1 VEYKENIPRPFQ
13 LKGLIMPENP
23 IRPNLSLTPYVI
35 EDTGR
40 GERSMDIY
48 SRLLK
53 DRIIFI
59 GSDIT
64 DHVANVVVAQLLFL
78 KMEDPKKDVHIYI
91 NSVGGYITAGLAI
104 YDTLQWMGCNINT
117 YCIGQAFSMGALL
130 LLAGTKGKRYA
141 LPNSRIM
148 IHQPSGGV
156 GGTSADIQLQAKEII
171 YLKHLLNTIMSE
183 RTGQP
188 MEKIIQDAERDF
200 FLSAN
205 EAKAYGIIDEVI
217 EPKKITPVPVH
228 IAPKPASPA

>member
-1 VEYKENIPRPFQ
+1 MGKEQSKFQ
-13 LKGLIMPENP
+13 NELERRASN
-23 IRPNLSLTPYVI
+23 SLTPYVI

-91 NSVGGYITAGLAI
+91 NSMGGYITAGLAI
-104 YDTLQWMGCNINT
+104 YDTLQWLGCNINT
-117 YCIGQAFSMGALL
+117 YCIGQASSMGALL
-130 LLAGTKGKRYA
+130 LTAGTKGKRYA
-141 LPNSRIM
+141 LPNSRVM

-156 GGTSADIQLQAKEII
+156 GGTTADIELQAKEIL
-171 YLKHLLNTIMSE
+171 YLKKRLHEILAE
-183 RTGQP
+183 HTGQSV
-188 MEKIIQDAERDF
+188 ERIAADSERDF
-200 FLSAN
+200 FMSAE
-205 EAKAYGIIDEVI
+205 EAKQYGLIDEVVLPRKNI
-217 EPKKITPVPVH
+217 PVGTPPDVTKPKN
-228 IAPKPASPA
+228 